1 MLTNELQFGFKEKVS
16 ATLATAL
23 VTETVDYF
31 KHNEGPVYGLALD
44 ASKAFDR
51 VEYFK
56 LFDLLIER
64 GCNIFYVRLL
74 LNMYINQRIR
84 VRFNSC
90 LSQLFGVKNGV
101 KQGGIVSPTL
111 FTCYVDGLIQSL
123 RSSGLGCTVGNT
135 YVGCVSYADDIML
148 LAPNLCAIQGMIAL
162 CEKYAD
168 EHSIK
173 FNGNKSKLIVF
184 NSKHTVKPNVKV
196 KGESV
201 DVVDSL
207 KYLGHFLYSD
217 RSNSMSDYVR
227 KDFTKK
233 ANACIAD
240 FNNISSQVLH
250 ELKETV
256 AMGAYSFATTNC
268 QRSSTRYMY
277 SSKVCQFLLFGPA

>member
-1 MLTNELQFGFKEKVS
+1 MLKAQ
-16 ATLATAL
+16 
-23 VTETVDYF
+23 
-31 KHNEGPVYGLALD
+31 
-44 ASKAFDR
+44 SKAFDR

-101 KQGGIVSPTL
+101 KQGGILSPTL

-196 KGESV
+196 KGEYL
-201 DVVDSL
+201 DVVDNL
-207 KYLGHFLYSD
+207 KYLGNFLYSD

-250 ELKETV
+250 ELIEK
-256 AMGAYSFATTNC
+256 
-268 QRSSTRYMY
+268 
-277 SSKVCQFLLFGPA
+277 

>member
-1 MLTNELQFGFKEKVS
+1 
-16 ATLATAL
+16 
-23 VTETVDYF
+23 
-31 KHNEGPVYGLALD
+31 
-44 ASKAFDR
+44 
-51 VEYFK
+51 
-56 LFDLLIER
+56 
-64 GCNIFYVRLL
+64 
-74 LNMYINQRIR
+74 MYINQRIR

-90 LSQLFGVKNGV
+90 LSHLFGVKNGV
-101 KQGGIVSPTL
+101 KQGGILSPTL

-173 FNGNKSKLIVF
+173 FNGSKSKLIVF

-217 RSNSMSDYVR
+217 RSNSMSDCVR

-250 ELKETV
+250 ELIEKYC
-256 AMGAYSFATTNC
+256 YSNLWNSVMFF
-268 QRSSTRYMY
+268 R
-277 SSKVCQFLLFGPA
+277 